1 MNEGKSL
8 INVSMEII
16 LHAGNA
22 RKFASKAMLALRDE
36 HYKEAEELLDEAK
49 ESIKKAHIAQTE
61 VIQAEARGEQHEP
74 TLLFTHA
81 QDTLMTIMSE
91 LNIYQTIF
99 MLFTTKANVNS
110 R

>member
-1 MNEGKSL
+1 MDEGNQL
-8 INVSMEII
+8 INVSMQII
-16 LHAGNA
+16 LNAGNA
-22 RKFASKAMLALRDE
+22 RNSASKAMVALRDE
-36 HYKEAEELLDEAK
+36 QYQEAEVLLDEARDF
-49 ESIKKAHIAQTE
+49 IGKAHIAQTE
-61 VIQAEARGEQHEP
+61 VIQAEARGEKHEP

-99 MLFTTKANVNS
+99 MLFTAKANVNS